1 MKILYTRTQFWF
13 NLKSGGS
20 VGHTLGVINGF
31 KQNGCKIKIIS
42 NEKFLGIE
50 SFDYSIIKPKINKS
64 FFLAEFLYNFYARNR
79 FKKEILKFNPDFIYH
94 RYTGHTFFVTKT
106 AEELNIPLIL
116 EFNSFDTWKMKYW
129 GNSKKSFKSFMKK
142 YILYNYISYNIVK
155 HIENYNLKNASLI
168 VVVSQALK
176 NDLLKLGI
184 PEKKVLVNPNG
195 VDTIKFNPEIAKSKK
210 CKKLRQKL
218 GVNENEILIGFSG
231 TFGLWHGIPQLTEA
245 IDKILREKLSENIHF
260 LLIGNGSLRQVS
272 ESKIG
277 QYKEVTFIGEVPYTN
292 IQYYL
297 AICNILVSPHCPQ
310 IDGKEFFGSPTK
322 LFEYMAMGKGIVAS
336 KLGQIGKILENEKT
350 AILVK
355 PGDVDE
361 LINEILRLASDKT
374 LRERL
379 GRKAREE
386 VVKNYTWKRNTQK
399 LIERLNLL

>member
-1 MKILYTRTQFWF
+1 
-13 NLKSGGS
+13 
-20 VGHTLGVINGF
+20 
-31 KQNGCKIKIIS
+31 
-42 NEKFLGIE
+42 
-50 SFDYSIIKPKINKS
+50 
-64 FFLAEFLYNFYARNR
+64 
-79 FKKEILKFNPDFIYH
+79 
-94 RYTGHTFFVTKT
+94 
-106 AEELNIPLIL
+106 
-116 EFNSFDTWKMKYW
+116 
-129 GNSKKSFKSFMKK
+129 MKK